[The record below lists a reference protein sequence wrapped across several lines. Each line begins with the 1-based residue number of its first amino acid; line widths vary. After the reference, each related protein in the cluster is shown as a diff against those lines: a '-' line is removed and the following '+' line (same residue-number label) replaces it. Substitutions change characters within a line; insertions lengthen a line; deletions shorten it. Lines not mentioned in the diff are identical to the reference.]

1 MQKARICLHRNGE
14 LLKELALPEGWLK
27 DYLTKL
33 SGDITQMANQIPVSD
48 EKWSNDTRA
57 KLQTLDIRGIQQLV
71 ESYSRYSR
79 MSQGGMMISEAGL
92 RVG

>member
-14 LLKELALPEGWLK
+14 LLKELALPESWLK

-57 KLQTLDIRGIQQLV
+57 KLQTLDIRGIHQLV
-71 ESYSRYSR
+71 ESYSRYSK
-79 MSQGGMMISEAGL
+79 MSQDGVRISEAGL